1 MTAIEIFRIILV
13 CSLVLCALASAIVRS
28 ALLTVI
34 IFMSYGLIM
43 TVVWITLQAPDLA
56 ITEAAVGAGI
66 TSILFFVTL
75 RKINQI
81 RKQRRS
87 DDEEGS

>member
-1 MTAIEIFRIILV
+1 MTGIEIFRIVLV
-13 CSLVLCALASAIVRS
+13 CSLVICALATAIVRS

-34 IFMSYGLIM
+34 IFMAYSLIM

-66 TSILFFVTL
+66 TSILFFITL

-87 DDEEGS
+87 SDEEKP

>member
-1 MTAIEIFRIILV
+1 MEIFRIILV